1 MAWCASFIYRYWMMT
16 FARNMAQYNS
26 SLYGWD
32 DGGDW
37 EGEDQEG
44 SALLFSMGFSQR
56 GELMLS

>member
-1 MAWCASFIYRYWMMT
+1 
-16 FARNMAQYNS
+16 MAQYNS